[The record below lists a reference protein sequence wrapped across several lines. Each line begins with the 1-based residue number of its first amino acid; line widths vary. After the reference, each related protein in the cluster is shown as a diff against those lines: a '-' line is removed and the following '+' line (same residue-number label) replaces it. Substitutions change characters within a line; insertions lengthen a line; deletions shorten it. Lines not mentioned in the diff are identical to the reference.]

1 MQKIIVLSCGIFILF
16 ITSIYAQKEDS
27 RKKVDSTLVLVHGDG
42 LFINLGNKEKTV
54 LNFDVAIQTGGTYA
68 TYNDARGAQ
77 NDNRMSINLARIY
90 LKGSFL
96 NNKILLGFTRDFT
109 GKSGVLEAWIG
120 ANLLNKH
127 LLLSAGQKQTHTN
140 NRLAMADERFTQVL
154 DQTIEG
160 TSVNGIVYGG
170 LMHNFVGATRES
182 GLFFETNFSVNSMR
196 IYPSVSI
203 TTGEGQSFDSAQN
216 NLGYKYGGR
225 IDVLPLGDFKNNNAF
240 VDADLYYEKTPKF
253 GVGIAGSYNVQA
265 SHKTGAGTAQIAG
278 VYDANGKLKNANYAK
293 IVSDFIFKYRGF
305 TLIGEYTSAAVKGA
319 NLYLDASATTKFT
332 QQIAS
337 SKYNTGTAFNVQS
350 SYVFKNK
357 YVLNVR
363 FSAIEPEF
371 SVQESLIQKQ
381 QWYTVGINKYNK
393 FKNLKIGINTT
404 YVDNFNAEIKY
415 NWYSNLAVQFTL

>member
-54 LNFDVAIQTGGTYA
+54 LNFDAAIQTGGTYA

-120 ANLLNKH
+120 ANLLNNH

-293 IVSDFIFKYRGF
+293 IVSDFVFKYRGF